1 MFNRLLA
8 VALVVIAVCAVGASA
23 QAAAPSNDDLANVVT
38 LSGATGSTTGSD
50 AEASFE
56 TNEVSSTHTFGTDG
70 NVWYKWTAPFS
81 GFVAF
86 RTTDPNAPSSLDTVL
101 SADAGTDITN
111 LTEVRV
117 NDDYPSCCT
126 SRIVFQATAGET
138 YNISVGAFPGDTF
151 GQHAGDFG
159 LEWGAS
165 DYYDADTPVIT
176 IAGLTTAKNTFS
188 VSFGTGD
195 ATGNIVGASWLTT
208 DCQID
213 GGPFSPCTSPFN
225 PTVAGGT
232 HTFAVR
238 VTDGAGHVATKTG
251 SVKVKGGRK
260 PV

>member
-1 MFNRLLA
+1 MFTRLLA

-23 QAAAPSNDDLANVVT
+23 QAAAPGNDDLANAVT

-86 RTTDPNAPSSLDTVL
+86 RTTDPNAPSPLDTVL
-101 SADAGTDITN
+101 AADAGTDITG
-111 LTEVRV
+111 LTEVRI

-126 SRIVFQATAGET
+126 SRIVFQATQGET

-165 DYYDADTPVIT
+165 DYYDADQPVVQ
-176 IAGLTTAKNTFS
+176 IAGVTTAKNAFS
-188 VSFGTGD
+188 VSFAAGD
-195 ATGNIVGASWLTT
+195 TTANIVGQNWLKV
-208 DCQID
+208 DCQLD
-213 GGPFSPCTSPFN
+213 GGPFTPCSSPFH

-232 HTFAVR
+232 HTWTIR
-238 VTDGAGHVATKTG
+238 VTDGAGNVGTKTG